1 MTDSFLEYPSRGV
14 GPYPIHTLP
23 YLLSSHLTV
32 KVNGT
37 PVSATVDDGAKLV
50 TLAAAAAAGAT
61 VRIER
66 TTPRDQDDRLTQF
79 LDLAS
84 GAAGLTADL
93 LDQDYRQNLYVMG
106 EARDQA
112 VDLDPADGMALGANG
127 HWAGEGLR
135 IENLAIGVSPNDLIT
150 KSQLDDADTNVYNL
164 PAVTGADNDSG
175 LFVNAGAW
183 AVRTPAQARAHLGLG
198 SVATLTAGVAAN
210 NVPQLDGSARWPAA
224 DGRNID
230 LANHALLGRR
240 ATATVVKFVRTGQG
254 GNSLDA
260 TLSTWSQTSSSRFSF
275 TGTTWTNRIE
285 LNNSSDVNADLSPGR
300 VDLTAGTWRI
310 LWLLKAR
317 QTSAAGGN
325 MGFRITNNDD
335 TSSQTIYYDQGVTRL
350 VRQFNAGQNWFGV
363 YTDQLVIASSV
374 PFSLVFRWAL
384 GTSGANND
392 ATLGLLFHR
401 VASSVAS

>member
-1 MTDSFLEYPSRGV
+1 MADSFLEYPSRGV

-32 KVNGT
+32 KVDGT

-50 TLAAAAAAGAT
+50 TLAAAAAAGTT

-112 VDLDPADGMALGANG
+112 VDLDPSEGMSLGASG

-150 KSQLDDADTNVYNL
+150 KSQLDDADTNVYDL

-198 SVATLTAGVAAN
+198 SVATLTAGVGAN
-210 NVPQLDGSARWPAA
+210 NVPPLDSSARYQAA

-230 LANHALLGRR
+230 LANNPTVLRR
-240 ATATVVKFVRTGQG
+240 ATATVVRWADQG
-254 GNSLDA
+254 NASPGVDVTVAS
-260 TLSTWSQTSSSRFSF
+260 WSQNSSTRLNLSGGWGSRV
-275 TGTTWTNRIE
+275 E
-285 LNNSSDVNADLSPGR
+285 LNNAGDVDGSSVTPYTIRLS
-300 VDLTAGTWRI
+300 AGTWR
-310 LWLLKAR
+310 LRWLFKPRFPTLNSATNA
-317 QTSAAGGN
+317 TSL
-325 MGFRITNNDD
+325 RLTNNDD
-335 TSSQTIYYDQGVTRL
+335 TASQIVYYDLGLHRPSVDFL
-350 VRQFNAGQNWFGV
+350 
-363 YTDQLVIASSV
+363 DQDYSML
-374 PFSLVFRWAL
+374 PDSLVLTFGSAAEIVFRYSNRFSG
-384 GTSGANND
+384 GTND
-392 ATLGLLFHR
+392 CNFVLLAHKIK
-401 VASSVAS
+401 